1 MLKKDSCESTF
12 RDIASMKKK
21 YLIVVVALGFGIIY
35 SLLCPQLCPS
45 DLHGLDSDRGVNCS
59 PFAPIGSE
67 LPVLSSLPLMG
78 LLLLTIITFTPA
90 EFVLSHFKPPRFF
103 S

>member
-1 MLKKDSCESTF
+1 
-12 RDIASMKKK
+12 MKKK

-45 DLHGLDSDRGVNCS
+45 DLHGLDSVSGANCS
-59 PFAPIGSE
+59 SFIHYGSG
-67 LPVLSSLPLMG
+67 LSVLSSLPLMG
-78 LLLLTIITFTPA
+78 LLLLIMITSTPE
-90 EFVLSHFKPPRFF
+90 EFVLSPFRPPRFF